1 MTEPTRTN
9 RAVDAG
15 TLWAG
20 GVAAALVAALVAVVG
35 ILICRG
41 ILDVPVLAPEGNG
54 VWGDADTA
62 TYAGGAAL
70 AALVATGVV
79 HLLLLSTPRPSRFFS
94 WIMTL
99 VTIVAV
105 LAPFAVKASQESR
118 FATAAINLALGAAI
132 GTLVGAS
139 ARSAARKATLRTG
152 PPQAPPP
159 YFTP

>member
-1 MTEPTRTN
+1 MTEPTRAN
-9 RAVDAG
+9 RAVDAR
-15 TLWAG
+15 TLWSG
-20 GVAAALVAALVAVVG
+20 GVAAALVAALVSLVG

-54 VWGDADTA
+54 VWGDVDTA
-62 TYAGGAAL
+62 TYAVGAAL
-70 AALVATGVV
+70 AALVATGVA
-79 HLLLLSTPRPSRFFS
+79 HLLLLSTPRPSQFFS

-105 LAPFAVKASQESR
+105 IAPFAVKASTESR
-118 FATAAINLALGAAI
+118 LATAAINLALGVAI

-139 ARSAARKATLRTG
+139 ARSAARRSTLRTK
-152 PPQAPPP
+152 PPQEPPL